1 MRFFVAGVTEPREP
15 DKTPDRSASVAIAGS
30 TVTTRAERK
39 DVSDSQLISV
49 TDPADAAFNAFDFS
63 AHAGKGIRVYLAGFG

>member
-1 MRFFVAGVTEPREP
+1 
-15 DKTPDRSASVAIAGS
+15 
-30 TVTTRAERK
+30 
-39 DVSDSQLISV
+39 VSDIQLISV